1 MFLSK
6 ILYETTNSGYP
17 ILINTSLNARGKPI
31 INSVSDYRKE
41 IKNDLLHSCHTLS
54 Y

>member
-6 ILYETTNSGYP
+6 VLYETTNSGYP

-31 INSVSDYRKE
+31 VNSATDYEKE
-41 IKNDLLHSCHTLS
+41 IKS
-54 Y
+54 